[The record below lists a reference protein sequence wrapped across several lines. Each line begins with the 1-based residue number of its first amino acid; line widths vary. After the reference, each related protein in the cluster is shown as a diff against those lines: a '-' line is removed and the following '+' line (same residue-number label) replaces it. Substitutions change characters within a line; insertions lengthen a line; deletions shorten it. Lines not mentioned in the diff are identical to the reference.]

1 MGLEFEIALAL
12 GPFEIFTF
20 FGNSGHFCASRHGA
34 VLGSPK
40 SAIAVWGLSR
50 KIKGHRILIPG
61 ARATLPPIS
70 GGNLGLHLP
79 VPVPVSENR
88 KSGVTR
94 PWYGTTINIVYNSGT
109 VITLY
114 CTEMLARI
122 SYVWCAY
129 N

>member
-12 GPFEIFTF
+12 GPFEIFTC
-20 FGNSGHFCASRHGA
+20 FGSSGHFCASRYGA

-40 SAIAVWGLSR
+40 SPIAAWGLSR
-50 KIKGHRILIPG
+50 KFKDHSIIIPV

-79 VPVPVSENR
+79 VQVPVSENR

-94 PWYGTTINIVYNSGT
+94 RWYGTTINIGYNSGT
-109 VITLY
+109 DITL
-114 CTEMLARI
+114 CFHFFR
-122 SYVWCAY
+122 
-129 N
+129 

>member
-12 GPFEIFTF
+12 GPFETFTF

-79 VPVPVSENR
+79 VPVLGKIGRDPSMVR
-88 KSGVTR
+88 
-94 PWYGTTINIVYNSGT
+94 YY
-109 VITLY
+109 Y
-114 CTEMLARI
+114 
-122 SYVWCAY
+122 
-129 N
+129 